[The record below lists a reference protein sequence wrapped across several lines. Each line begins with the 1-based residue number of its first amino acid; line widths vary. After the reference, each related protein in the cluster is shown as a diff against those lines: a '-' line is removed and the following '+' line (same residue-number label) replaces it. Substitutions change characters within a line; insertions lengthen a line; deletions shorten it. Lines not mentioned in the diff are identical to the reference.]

1 MFMSFVESLELNT
14 ARGGGYW
21 TIMLVIRFGT

>member
-14 ARGGGYW
+14 TGGGGYW
-21 TIMLVIRFGT
+21 TIMLVIRFVT